1 MSAGQWTNADGLP
14 LNFGTNKALSELGG
28 DYLAYGD
35 TREVETYINFA
46 PTYWSAGSAAGTPT
60 IPTPISGA
68 TFNGTGTPAQ
78 AGIVSMTTL
87 FPLQTVAN
95 GFSTAGGSAFTGN
108 ASGVFLVNN
117 SQLWIDSIELE
128 VLSTFNAGASGTCTS
143 FAVGLVTWSNT
154 SNAWVQVT
162 PNTGV
167 QVMGT
172 AVVAN
177 LVAGKH
183 WVWMSDGSVF
193 GSASA
198 SAPTAGSW
206 LGNVPLV
213 TNAIVPLPTNAFFA
227 VQGIT
232 ATSTVA
238 GSGAGGLARLR
249 VHYNIYG
256 NITQ

>member
-1 MSAGQWTNADGLP
+1 MVAGTWVNNDGLI
-14 LNFGTNKALSELGG
+14 LQFGTQKAIPEIGG

-35 TREVETYINFA
+35 VREVETYLTFA
-46 PTYWSAGSAAGTPT
+46 PTYWGAGTNPSPVL
-60 IPTPISGA
+60 PTPISGA

-78 AGIVSMTTL
+78 AGITSLTTM
-87 FPLQTVAN
+87 FPLQGVAN

-108 ASGVFLVNN
+108 ASGVMIINN
-117 SQLWIDSIELE
+117 TQLWIDQIDLE

-143 FAVGLVTWSNT
+143 FSVGLVTWNSST
-154 SNAWVQVT
+154 NAWVQVT

-167 QVMGT
+167 QVVGT

-183 WVWMSDGSVF
+183 WTWYSDGSVF

-238 GSGAGGLARLR
+238 GSGASGLARLR
-249 VHYNIYG
+249 VRYNIYG
-256 NITQ
+256 NIVQ